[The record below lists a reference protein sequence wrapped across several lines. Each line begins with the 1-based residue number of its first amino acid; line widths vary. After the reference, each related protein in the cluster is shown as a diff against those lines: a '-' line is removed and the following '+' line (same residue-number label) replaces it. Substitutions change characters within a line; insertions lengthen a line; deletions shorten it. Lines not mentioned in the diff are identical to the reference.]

1 MNHQFYP
8 YHQQVIP
15 FPQQGRG
22 DISIYVG
29 THPYGQGGNG
39 LGGMFR
45 SLFRTA
51 TPFLKTT
58 AKKVGKRLLN
68 TGLETGMQIVHNVM
82 NGQPLKAAAKSRN
95 KAAGKSLLTGTID
108 DITQQGRGKRAC
120 KRTVKAKPFS
130 THPIKKR
137 IRQSR
142 IFFTK
147 YGLSTPSLS
156 PWWEFKLAVV
166 SSTCHRCVNRQQQM
180 VGL

>member
-22 DISIYVG
+22 DISIYGG

-58 AKKVGKRLLN
+58 AKNVGKRLLN
-68 TGLETGMQIVHNVM
+68 TGLETGMQIVQDVM
-82 NGQPLKAAAKSRN
+82 NGQPLKAAAKSRT

-108 DITQQGRGKRAC
+108 DITQQGRGKRAY
-120 KRTVKAKPFS
+120 KRTIKAKPFS

-137 IRQSR
+137 RTSHSTFKT
-142 IFFTK
+142 IFD
-147 YGLSTPSLS
+147 
-156 PWWEFKLAVV
+156 
-166 SSTCHRCVNRQQQM
+166 
-180 VGL
+180 